1 MPMHNIIWAI
11 VITMV
16 KRVTKNFQEAVKWYR
31 EAAEQGNADAQCNLG
46 YCYEIGNGVA
56 KNSQEAVKWYG
67 KSAGQGHTTA
77 QRNLANCYA
86 YGRGVP
92 KNQAKADY
100 WYQKANEGK

>member
-1 MPMHNIIWAI
+1 M
-11 VITMV
+11 
-16 KRVTKNFQEAVKWYR
+16 
-31 EAAEQGNADAQCNLG
+31 AQCNLG
-46 YCYEIGNGVA
+46 YCYEMGYGVA

-77 QRNLANCYA
+77 QRNLAKCYA

-100 WYQKANEGK
+100 WYQKANERK